1 MISWQSKRLSR
12 VFSSTII
19 QKHQE
24 NIKLWYSAFFMVQL
38 SHLYITPEKT
48 AALTVQTFI
57 SIVVSLLNTLS
68 RFVIAFRDPPKSP
81 SCHVSTTLSP
91 EHGS

>member
-1 MISWQSKRLSR
+1 MISLQSKRLSR

-68 RFVIAFRDPPKSP
+68 RFVIAFRDPPESP